1 VAKLSWATGCEVI
14 SVRVAAGVLAVA
26 GVVLSPRR
34 ARVPM
39 SASSMVALNPR
50 LLRRLKLNPAQV
62 R

>member
-14 SVRVAAGVLAVA
+14 SVPVAAGVLAFAV
-26 GVVLSPRR
+26 VVLSPRR
-34 ARVPM
+34 VPVPM